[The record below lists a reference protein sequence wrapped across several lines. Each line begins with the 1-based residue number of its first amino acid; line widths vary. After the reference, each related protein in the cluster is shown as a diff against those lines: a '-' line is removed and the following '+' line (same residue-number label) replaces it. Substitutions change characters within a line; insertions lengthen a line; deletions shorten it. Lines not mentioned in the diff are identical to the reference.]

1 VTDKIATIGEFL
13 AAGNTEFQV
22 FDLGRR
28 LSQISVE
35 TFAAIEHQQQPHP
48 FPLAHH
54 AHLAILFRH
63 KSSPQ
68 QDYLWFLKFPLD
80 ERGLLNVAARDQ
92 YLEYVVSALGQQL
105 TDALTKEQEE
115 QLKHNP
121 YLFTPSQTQRAAL
134 HAHISTQRQA
144 APSQYFDTTFD
155 YLMGKHDDWQHIGV
169 QGLHD
174 CAARLM
180 NLPELATAITEHYTN
195 YAPTVQRYLAE
206 ALEQH
211 SIPAKLRDFYLN
223 ELTEA
228 NETRA
233 LYALRALASMSNDK
247 RVQKAV
253 MILLKQPVD
262 ANILTVVGAR
272 LWPTLQN
279 EELLRLYLERIA
291 ELQQTWFQALFEDA
305 VSLPELRPLVLRKI
319 AQNDI
324 SIEVK
329 QQLLKLKTQQAS

>member
-28 LSQISVE
+28 LSEIPLE

-63 KSSPQ
+63 KSEPQ

-80 ERGLLNVAARDQ
+80 ERGLLNLAARDQ
-92 YLEYVVSALGQQL
+92 YLEYVVSALGQQI
-105 TDALTKEQEE
+105 TDALTEEQEE

-121 YLFTPSQTQRAAL
+121 YLFTPSETQRAAL
-134 HAHISTQRQA
+134 HARISTQRQA
-144 APSQYFDTTFD
+144 APSQYFDTTFE
-155 YLMGKHDDWQHIGV
+155 YLMGKHSDWQHIGV

-180 NLPELATAITEHYTN
+180 NLPELATAITERYKD

-233 LYALRALASMSNDK
+233 LYALRALASVSNDK
-247 RVQKAV
+247 RLQKV
-253 MILLKQPVD
+253 LLTLLKQPVD
-262 ANILTVVGAR
+262 ANTLTVLGAR
-272 LWPTLQN
+272 LWPALQDN
-279 EELLRLYLERIA
+279 KLLECYLERIA
-291 ELQQTWFQALFEDA
+291 ELEQPWFQALFEDA
-305 VSLPELRPLVLRKI
+305 ASLPELRPLVLRKI

-324 SIEVK
+324 SERVK
-329 QQLLKLKTQQAS
+329 QQLLQLKARQTS